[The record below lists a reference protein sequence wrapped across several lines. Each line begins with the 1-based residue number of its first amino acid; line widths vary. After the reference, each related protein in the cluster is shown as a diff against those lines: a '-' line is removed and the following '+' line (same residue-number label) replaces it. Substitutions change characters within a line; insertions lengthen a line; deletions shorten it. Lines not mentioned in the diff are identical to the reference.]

1 MSIKPVSMGSVSK
14 KLLLLFAVLG
24 LAACGGGDDSPE
36 DDKHPATGSFSDA
49 TKPKKIQSK
58 PCSNYNLKF
67 YEGDQREFNETVI
80 RLGESK
86 SDAQVE
92 INGHKVAVLGFEG
105 QAEEYINYSVYRGVA
120 YDKITE
126 ASGSTLSTK
135 TETQIIV
142 CFRKSAIAVKQLV
155 EKVRARGQLS
165 KAQYFTKQWLW
176 TVDEK

>member
-1 MSIKPVSMGSVSK
+1 MSK
-14 KLLLLFAVLG
+14 KSFINGSKTLLLAFTVFG
-24 LAACGGGDDSPE
+24 LTACGSDENADS
-36 DDKHPATGSFSDA
+36 DKHPATGSFNDS

-58 PCSNYNLKF
+58 PCSKYNLKF
-67 YEGDQREFNETVI
+67 YEGDERDFNESII
-80 RLGESK
+80 RLGDSK

-105 QAEEYINYSVYRGVA
+105 QAEEYINYSVYRGIS
-120 YDKITE
+120 YNKITE
-126 ASGSTLSTK
+126 PSGSTLTTK

-142 CFRKSAIAVKQLV
+142 CFRKEAIAVKQVV

-176 TVDEK
+176 RVEEKG